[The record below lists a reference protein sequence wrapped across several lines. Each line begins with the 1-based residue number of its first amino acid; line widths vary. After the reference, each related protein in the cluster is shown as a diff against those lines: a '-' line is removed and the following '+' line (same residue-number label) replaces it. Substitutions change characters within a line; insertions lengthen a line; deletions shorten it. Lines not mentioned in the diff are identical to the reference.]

1 MSHQNAAL
9 SLVPRLFVALAGLVV
24 APRTALRNITEGR
37 WNGLQD
43 ALLLLAVGSV
53 AAYTPDL
60 ARAVL
65 IGWDLGIREGFFEI
79 ARLAQIRV
87 GPDLIVL
94 LVAGVIVVVP
104 ARVTGRLSFDRSL
117 ALAAA
122 CWIPLFLARLAG
134 HGLRLVLG
142 YPPARP
148 LLVPAHILESPEWMF
163 GLLWSVFV
171 AILAMMTLFRPV
183 RERDD

>member
-1 MSHQNAAL
+1 MRAIP
-9 SLVPRLFVALAGLVV
+9 VPRLFTALAGLVV
-24 APRTALRNITEGR
+24 APRTALGNVTEGR
-37 WNGLQD
+37 WNSLQD
-43 ALLLLAVGSV
+43 ALLLLALGSV

-60 ARAVL
+60 AQAVL
-65 IGWDLGIREGFFEI
+65 IGWDLGIREGFFEL

-94 LVAGVIVVVP
+94 LIAGVAVVVP

-134 HGLRLVLG
+134 HGLRMVLG
-142 YPPARP
+142 HQTARP
-148 LLVPAHILESPEWMF
+148 IFVPAHILESPEWMV
-163 GLLWSVFV
+163 GLLWSLFV
-171 AILAMMTLFRPV
+171 TVLAMMTLFRPV
-183 RERDD
+183 PHD

>member
-1 MSHQNAAL
+1 MRAL
-9 SLVPRLFVALAGLVV
+9 PVPRLFVALAGLVV
-24 APRTALRNITEGR
+24 APRTALRNVTEGR
-37 WNGLQD
+37 WNGLRD
-43 ALLLLAVGSV
+43 ALLLLAVGGT

-60 ARAVL
+60 AQAVL
-65 IGWDLGIREGFFEI
+65 VGWDLDIREGFFEL

-94 LVAGVIVVVP
+94 LIAGIIVVVP

-122 CWIPLFLARLAG
+122 CWIPLLLARLAG

-142 YPPARP
+142 HPPMRFA
-148 LLVPAHILESPEWMF
+148 PAHILESPEWVL

-171 AILAMMTLFRPV
+171 AILAMMALFRPV
-183 RERDD
+183 RDD